1 MKNTIAI
8 FTTILVLTTSITLS
22 QTTLKEYKV
31 GHVFY
36 VNLPDYMN
44 KTTGLNNFATI
55 QFNSKIKNV
64 AGFIIEDS
72 KEDLRLAAINYSS
85 INEFYEDFIKDFL
98 IDEDKRKVSNP
109 QIKKIGRTNFM
120 ESDVS
125 YYDKNSKVE
134 IYYFVGIV
142 ETTTTFYKILC
153 WGSLENKHKF
163 EADFQKILYSL
174 KD

>member
-8 FTTILVLTTSITLS
+8 FTTILVLTTSIAFS
-22 QTTLKEYKV
+22 QITLKEYKA

-44 KTTGLNNFATI
+44 KTTGLNTSATI
-55 QFNSKIKNV
+55 QFNNIAIDV
-64 AGFIIEDS
+64 AGIIIEDN
-72 KEDLRLAAINYSS
+72 KEDLRLAKIKYSS
-85 INEFYEDFIKDFL
+85 INDFYEDFIKDFL
-98 IDEDKRKVSNP
+98 NDEDKRKVSKP
-109 QIKKIGRTNFM
+109 QSKKVGRTNFI

-125 YYDKNSKVE
+125 YYDKDSKVE

-142 ETTTTFYKILC
+142 ETSSTFYKVLC
-153 WGSLENKHKF
+153 WSSLEKKYKF
-163 EADFQKILYSL
+163 EADFQKILYSI